1 MAIKAGQILHV
12 GSGFLVDRIQS
23 AGAGSV
29 NVNTERIEE
38 LGNYQAVATIR
49 DIPDLS
55 FEMETFDMGTEMHEI
70 LFNAAAGDAAGTAYN
85 VATVINPIDIIS
97 PFKGE
102 GLFTTVRGLAI
113 PYLNVESLAWNFSID
128 NAAALTVG
136 LRGDSI
142 FYIPGSVY
150 REVFVGPGVADVY
163 TFGAGT
169 GGLAGPVLKTVIDGA
184 NWFALGVM
192 VEDTLTT
199 PSTFAR
205 LRRGID
211 YTDTSTAVT
220 LIGAYAGLAATTN
233 VSIVYGHATTAT
245 YNQAVHKTVAALTP
259 AAVKGRHIEVQLGA
273 GLTSWLG
280 VQSASV
286 EWRAT
291 LERDEE
297 FNNPNVVDQDFDVP
311 DVTGTITMK
320 AATAAKLFDQIL
332 LAHGITSPDIVNA
345 VSDPP
350 QLDLR
355 ILVKSPISGAV
366 IQTLRVPDAQ
376 FDPESIAGQVGN
388 KLEVD
393 FNFTSAGG
401 DLDVYKG
408 AVP

>member
-12 GSGFLVDRIQS
+12 GNGFLVDRIQS

-55 FEMETFDMGTEMHEI
+55 FEMETFDMSTEIHEL
-70 LFNAAAGDAAGTAYN
+70 LFNAGAGDAAGTAYN
-85 VATVINPIDIIS
+85 VERDITPIDVIS

-102 GLFTTVRGLAI
+102 GLFTTVRGLVV
-113 PYLNVESLAWNFSID
+113 PFLNVESLAYNFSLD
-128 NAAALTVG
+128 NPAALTVG

-142 FYIPGSVY
+142 FYVPGSVY
-150 REVFVGPGVADVY
+150 REVFVGDGMETSF
-163 TFGAGT
+163 TFGDGT
-169 GGLAGPVLKTVIDGA
+169 GGTAGPALKTVIDGTDV
-184 NWFALGVM
+184 FALSVM
-192 VEDTLTT
+192 VEDTTTT
-199 PSTFAR
+199 PSTWSR
-205 LRRGID
+205 LRFGVD
-211 YTDTSTAVT
+211 YVND
-220 LIGAYAGLAATTN
+220 N
-233 VSIVYGHATTAT
+233 VSITTTETYAATDNIYVTYGNATDAE
-245 YNQAVHKTVAALTP
+245 YLQAVHKTVSATTP
-259 AAVKGRHIEVQLGA
+259 AAIKGRHIEIVLA
-273 GLTSWLG
+273 GTSWLG
-280 VQSASV
+280 VQSANV

-320 AATAAKLFDQIL
+320 AATAASLFDQIL
-332 LAHGITSPDIVNA
+332 DAHGVSSPDIVNA
-345 VSDPP
+345 VSEPP

-355 ILVKSPISGAV
+355 VLVKSPTDGAV
-366 IQTLRVPDAQ
+366 LQTLRVPDAQ
-376 FDPESIAGQVGN
+376 FDPEAIAGQVGN

-408 AVP
+408 AVA

>member
-12 GSGFLVDRIQS
+12 GNGFLVDRIQS

-55 FEMETFDMGTEMHEI
+55 FEMETFDMGTEIHEL
-70 LFNAAAGDAAGTAYN
+70 LFGAGAGDIAGTEYA
-85 VATVINPIDIIS
+85 VETAIQPMDIIS

-113 PYLNVESLAWNFSID
+113 PFLNVESLAYNFSID
-128 NAAALTVG
+128 NPAALTVG

-142 FYIPGSVY
+142 FYVPGSVY
-150 REVFVGPGVADVY
+150 REAFVGDGAATAF

-169 GGLAGPVLKTVIDGA
+169 GGIAGPALKSVIDGA
-184 NWFALGVM
+184 NWFVLGAM
-192 VEDTLTT
+192 TEDTTTT
-199 PSTFAR
+199 PSTFKR
-205 LRRGID
+205 LRRTID
-211 YTDTSTAVT
+211 YTDTATEITIVGPT
-220 LIGAYAGLAATTN
+220 LPATTN
-233 VSIVYGHATTAT
+233 LFVVYGNATAAT
-245 YNQAVHKTVAALTP
+245 YLQSVHKGVTAATP
-259 AAVKGRHIEVQLGA
+259 AAVKGRNIEVQLAGA
-273 GLTSWLG
+273 SWLG

-311 DVTGTITMK
+311 EVSGTVTMK
-320 AATAAKLFDQIL
+320 AATAAALFDQIL
-332 LAHGITSPDIVNA
+332 DAHGITSPDIVNA
-345 VSDPP
+345 VTEPP

-355 ILVKSPISGAV
+355 IIVRSPLDGSV
-366 IQTLRVPDAQ
+366 LQTLQVPDAQ
-376 FDPESIAGQVGN
+376 FDPEAIAGQVGN

-393 FNFTSAGG
+393 FNYQSAGG
-401 DLDVYKG
+401 DLNVYKG
-408 AVP
+408 LAA

>member
-12 GSGFLVDRIQS
+12 ADGFLVDRIQS

-55 FEMETFDMGTEMHEI
+55 FEMETFDMGTELHEL
-70 LFNAAAGDAAGTAYN
+70 LFNADSGDAAGTKYD
-85 VATVINPIDIIS
+85 VEIDIKPMDIIS

-102 GLFTTVRGLAI
+102 GLFTTVRGLII
-113 PYLNVESLAWNFSID
+113 PFLNVESLAYNFSLD
-128 NAAALTVG
+128 NPGALTIG

-142 FYIPGSVY
+142 FYVPGSVY
-150 REVFVGPGVADVY
+150 QEAFVGDGIATTF

-169 GGLAGPVLKTVIDGA
+169 GGVAGPALSTVLDGVTL
-184 NWFALGVM
+184 FVLGAF

-199 PSTFAR
+199 PSTFTR
-205 LRRGID
+205 LKLTLD
-211 YTDTSTAVT
+211 YTETASDIT
-220 LIGAYAGLAATTN
+220 FIATYPATTN
-233 VSIVYGHATTAT
+233 MWVLYGNAAAAT
-245 YNQAVHKTVAALTP
+245 YAQGVHKAVAAADP
-259 AAVKGRHIEVQLGA
+259 AAVKGRYVEVQLGA
-273 GLTSWLG
+273 GPTKWLG

-297 FNNPNVVDQDFDVP
+297 FDNPFIVGSDFDVP

-320 AATAAKLFDQIL
+320 AATAAALFDQIL
-332 LAHGITSPDIVNA
+332 AANTITSPEIVNA
-345 VSDPP
+345 STDPAEI
-350 QLDLR
+350 DLR
-355 ILVKSPISGAV
+355 LVVKSPEDGTI

-376 FDPESIAGQVGN
+376 FDPNAIAGQVGN

-393 FNFTSAGG
+393 FAFTSAGG

-408 AVP
+408 AV

>member
-12 GSGFLVDRIQS
+12 ADGFLVDRIQS

-70 LFNAAAGDAAGTAYN
+70 LFNAASGDAAGTKYD
-85 VATVINPIDIIS
+85 VEIDVKPMDIIS

-102 GLFTTVRGLAI
+102 GLFTTVRGLIIPFLAI
-113 PYLNVESLAWNFSID
+113 ESLAYNFSID
-128 NAAALTVG
+128 NPGALTVG

-142 FYIPGSVY
+142 FYVPGSVY
-150 REVFVGPGVADVY
+150 QEIFVGDGIATAF
-163 TFGAGT
+163 TFGSGT
-169 GGLAGPVLKTVIDGA
+169 GGTAGPALSTTIDGVTR
-184 NWFALGVM
+184 FVLGAY
-192 VEDTLTT
+192 VEDTLTS
-199 PSTFAR
+199 PSTFTR
-205 LRRGID
+205 LKLTTD
-211 YTDTSTAVT
+211 YTETNSIITFIAT
-220 LIGAYAGLAATTN
+220 YPATTN
-233 VSIVYGHATTAT
+233 MFVLYGNATAAT
-245 YNQAVHKTVAALTP
+245 FAQGVHKLVTASTP
-259 AAVKGRHIEVQLGA
+259 AAVKGRFVELQLGA
-273 GLTSWLG
+273 AQDKWFG

-297 FNNPNVVDQDFDVP
+297 FDNPFIVGQDFDVP
-311 DVTGTITMK
+311 DVTGTVTMK
-320 AATAAKLFDQIL
+320 AATAAALFDQIL
-332 LAHGITSPDIVNA
+332 DAHGITSPEIVNA
-345 VSDPP
+345 VTDPP

-355 ILVKSPISGAV
+355 LVVKSPEDGSI
-366 IQTLRVPDAQ
+366 IQSLQVPDAQ
-376 FDPESIAGQVGN
+376 FDPEAIAGQVGN

-401 DLDVYKG
+401 DLNVYKG
-408 AVP
+408 AI

>member
-12 GSGFLVDRIQS
+12 ADGFLVDRIQS

-70 LFNAAAGDAAGTAYN
+70 LFNAASGDAAGTKYD
-85 VATVINPIDIIS
+85 VEIDVKPMDIIS

-102 GLFTTVRGLAI
+102 GLFTTVRGLIIPFLAI
-113 PYLNVESLAWNFSID
+113 ESLAYNFSID
-128 NAAALTVG
+128 NPGALTVG

-142 FYIPGSVY
+142 FYVPGSVY
-150 REVFVGPGVADVY
+150 QEIFVGDGIATAF
-163 TFGAGT
+163 TFGSGT
-169 GGLAGPVLKTVIDGA
+169 GGTAGPALSTTIDGVTR
-184 NWFALGVM
+184 FVLGAY

-199 PSTFAR
+199 PSTFTR
-205 LRRGID
+205 LKLTTD
-211 YTDTSTAVT
+211 YTETNSEITFIAT
-220 LIGAYAGLAATTN
+220 YPATTN
-233 VSIVYGHATTAT
+233 MFVLYGNATTAT
-245 YNQAVHKTVAALTP
+245 FAQGVHKVVAAATP
-259 AAVKGRHIEVQLGA
+259 AAVKGRFVEVQLGA
-273 GLTSWLG
+273 AQDKWFG

-297 FNNPNVVDQDFDVP
+297 FDNPFIVGQDFDVP
-311 DVTGTITMK
+311 DVTGTVTMK
-320 AATAAKLFDQIL
+320 AATAAVLFDQIL
-332 LAHGITSPDIVNA
+332 DAHGITSPEIVNA
-345 VSDPP
+345 VTDPP

-355 ILVKSPISGAV
+355 LVVKSPEDGSI
-366 IQTLRVPDAQ
+366 IQSLQVPDAQ
-376 FDPESIAGQVGN
+376 FDPEAIAGQVGN

-401 DLDVYKG
+401 DLNVYKG
-408 AVP
+408 AI

>member
-55 FEMETFDMGTEMHEI
+55 FEMETFDMGTEIHEL
-70 LFNAAAGDAAGTAYN
+70 LFNAGAGDAAGTAYN
-85 VATVINPIDIIS
+85 TEIDIIPIDIIS

-102 GLFTTVRGLAI
+102 GLFTTVRGLVI
-113 PYLNVESLAWNFSID
+113 PFLNVESLAWNFSID

-142 FYIPGSVY
+142 FYVPGSVY
-150 REVFVGPGVADVY
+150 REEFVGDGAATTF

-169 GGLAGPVLKTVIDGA
+169 GGTAGPALKTVIDGA
-184 NWFALGVM
+184 NHFALSVL
-192 VEDTLTT
+192 VEDTTTT
-199 PSTFAR
+199 PSTWSR
-205 LRRGID
+205 LRFGID
-211 YTDTSTAVT
+211 YTNTAT
-220 LIGAYAGLAATTN
+220 DIT
-233 VSIVYGHATTAT
+233 TTAT
-245 YNQAVHKTVAALTP
+245 YAATDNIYVTYGNATAATYNQGVHKTVAAATP
-259 AAVKGRHIEVQLGA
+259 AAVKGRHIEVQFGA
-273 GLTSWLG
+273 GPTSWLG

-320 AATAAKLFDQIL
+320 AATAAALFDQIL
-332 LAHGITSPDIVNA
+332 AIHGITSPDIVNA
-345 VSDPP
+345 VSEPP
-350 QLDLR
+350 QIDLR
-355 ILVKSPISGAV
+355 LLVKSPTDGST

-376 FDPESIAGQVGN
+376 FDPEAIAGQVGN

-393 FNFTSAGG
+393 FNFISAGG

-408 AVP
+408 DI

>member
-1 MAIKAGQILHV
+1 
-12 GSGFLVDRIQS
+12 
-23 AGAGSV
+23 V

-70 LFNAAAGDAAGTAYN
+70 LFNAGAGDAAGTKYD
-85 VATVINPIDIIS
+85 VEIDISPLDIIS

-102 GLFTTVRGLAI
+102 GLFTTVRGLII
-113 PYLNVESLAWNFSID
+113 PFLNVESLAYNFSLD
-128 NAAALTVG
+128 NAGALTVG

-142 FYIPGSVY
+142 FYVPGSVY
-150 REVFVGPGVADVY
+150 REVFVGDGIATEFTY
-163 TFGAGT
+163 GAGT
-169 GGLAGPVLKTVIDGA
+169 GGVAGPSLKSVIDGN
-184 NWFALGVM
+184 NWFALGVLI
-192 VEDTLTT
+192 EDTLTT
-199 PSTFAR
+199 PSTWTR
-205 LRRGID
+205 LRFGVD
-211 YTDTSTAVT
+211 YTNTATAVT
-220 LIGAYAGLAATTN
+220 
-233 VSIVYGHATTAT
+233 TTAT
-245 YNQAVHKTVAALTP
+245 YPATTNIYILYGNAAAATYAQGVHKAVTAATP
-259 AAVKGRHIEVQLGA
+259 AAVKGRHIEVQFGA
-273 GLTSWLG
+273 TQTSWLG

-320 AATAAKLFDQIL
+320 AATAAALFDQIL
-332 LAHGITSPDIVNA
+332 AAHGITSPDIVNA

-350 QLDLR
+350 QIDVRL
-355 ILVKSPISGAV
+355 LVKSPVDGTT
-366 IQTLRVPDAQ
+366 IQTLNVPDAQ
-376 FDPESIAGQVGN
+376 FDPEAIAGQVGN

-408 AVP
+408 DMP

>member
-12 GSGFLVDRIQS
+12 GNGFLVDRIQS

-55 FEMETFDMGTEMHEI
+55 FEMETFDMGTEIHEL
-70 LFNAAAGDAAGTAYN
+70 LFNAGAGDAAGTDYQ
-85 VATVINPIDIIS
+85 VETDIIPLDIIS

-102 GLFTTVRGLAI
+102 GLFTTVRGLVI
-113 PYLNVESLAWNFSID
+113 PFLNVESLAWNFSLD

-142 FYIPGSVY
+142 FYVPGSVY
-150 REVFVGPGVADVY
+150 REVFVGDGLETTF
-163 TFGAGT
+163 TFGDGT
-169 GGLAGPVLKTVIDGA
+169 GGVVGPALRTVIDGEDV
-184 NWFALGVM
+184 FALSVL
-192 VEDTLTT
+192 VEDTTTT
-199 PSTFAR
+199 PSTWRR
-205 LRRGID
+205 LRFGID
-211 YTDTSTAVT
+211 YTNTNLDIDTTDT
-220 LIGAYAGLAATTN
+220 FAATDNIYVT
-233 VSIVYGHATTAT
+233 YGNATAAT
-245 YNQAVHKTVAALTP
+245 YAQGVHKTVAATTP
-259 AAVKGRHIEVQLGA
+259 AAVKGRHIEVVLA
-273 GLTSWLG
+273 GSSWLG

-320 AATAAKLFDQIL
+320 AATAAALFDQIL
-332 LAHGITSPDIVNA
+332 DAHGVTSPDIVNA

-355 ILVKSPISGAV
+355 VLVKSPTDGTT

-376 FDPESIAGQVGN
+376 FDPEAIAGQVGN

-393 FNFTSAGG
+393 FAFTSAGG

-408 AVP
+408 DV

>member
-12 GSGFLVDRIQS
+12 GNGFLVDRIQS

-55 FEMETFDMGTEMHEI
+55 FEMETFDMGTEIHEL
-70 LFNAAAGDAAGTAYN
+70 LFGAGAGDAAGTDYQVETA
-85 VATVINPIDIIS
+85 IQPMDIIS

-102 GLFTTVRGLAI
+102 GLFTTVRGLVI
-113 PYLNVESLAWNFSID
+113 PFLNVESLAYNFSID
-128 NAAALTVG
+128 NPASLTVG

-142 FYIPGSVY
+142 FYVPGSVY
-150 REVFVGPGVADVY
+150 REAFVGDGVATAF

-169 GGLAGPVLKTVIDGA
+169 GGIAGPALKSVIDGA
-184 NWFALGVM
+184 NWFVLGAM
-192 VEDTLTT
+192 TEDTTTT
-199 PSTFAR
+199 PSTFKR
-205 LRRGID
+205 LRRTID
-211 YTDTSTAVT
+211 YTDTGLDITIVG
-220 LIGAYAGLAATTN
+220 GAPPATTN
-233 VSIVYGHATTAT
+233 LYVVYGNATAAT
-245 YNQAVHKTVAALTP
+245 YLQSVHKGVAAATP
-259 AAVKGRHIEVQLGA
+259 AAVKGRNIEVQLAGA
-273 GLTSWLG
+273 SWLG

-311 DVTGTITMK
+311 EVTGTITMK
-320 AATAAKLFDQIL
+320 AATAAALFDQIL
-332 LAHGITSPDIVNA
+332 DAHGIVSPDIVNA
-345 VSDPP
+345 VTEPP

-355 ILVKSPISGAV
+355 IIVRSPLDGTV
-366 IQTLRVPDAQ
+366 LQTLRVPDAQ
-376 FDPESIAGQVGN
+376 FDPEAIAGQVGN

-393 FNFTSAGG
+393 FNYQSAGG

-408 AVP
+408 LAA